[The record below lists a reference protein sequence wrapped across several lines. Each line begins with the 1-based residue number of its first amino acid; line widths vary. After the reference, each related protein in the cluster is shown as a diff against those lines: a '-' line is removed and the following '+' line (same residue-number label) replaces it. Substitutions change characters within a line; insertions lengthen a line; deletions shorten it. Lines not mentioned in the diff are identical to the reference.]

1 MEEDWAAGWA
11 ADLEEATVVGLA
23 EDLVEVTEADLV
35 EAMVAGLAAD
45 LVEVMEVDYLELKD
59 RISQD
64 KINE

>member
-1 MEEDWAAGWA
+1 MEEDWAADLE
-11 ADLEEATVVGLA
+11 ADLE
-23 EDLVEVTEADLV
+23 